1 MKPKYRRRLYTAT
14 IVLIGTFLFM
24 FSFFW
29 LAQQP
34 FVVNYVIESATVKSD
49 WDISLEKLK
58 IKPFSPGI
66 ELTQLKLKKKSA
78 DTEISLSKADI
89 SLNVFGFLQGKLAFD
104 EFAVQNLFLQFPEN
118 KKTDETKHKKLNTK
132 QLLLLQNLAIEPAK
146 ISQAHIEFGNQK
158 SILID
163 EAELVFNRD
172 FFGKSTLH
180 LKSNGLVFQSDRE
193 RIFHAGAISLLSK
206 TKLESWEENFP
217 YLNNISGELNIQDG
231 DIEHTP
237 IDKLNAKLNLNNSQ
251 LELSPLLVTINKRN
265 LSGLLKLDLEKENFK
280 LNIDIPKP
288 ISLPHLGKKS
298 TVFNSGG
305 SLSGSVQLGGNGF
318 LPSTSS
324 GSGKIELHH
333 IFHTSP
339 DIENVVSSEV
349 QWINGKV
356 ELENALLT
364 SGDSKA
370 QLSGNINLK
379 RKNMDLA
386 AKSESFPLENV
397 FLNFEQEDL
406 KKINGLTSFDLQFKG
421 WGKKF
426 LLGITASTSNG
437 GWDQIAIEKIES
449 DFKLSYEKLELTS
462 QLFQND
468 KTKGT
473 ANLLI
478 NYGKK
483 TSDGTRSKNINL
495 SANIDQLDL
504 SAPLE
509 ENYGLTGNAKAHFT
523 LSGSETNFTGNID
536 LLVNSGSYFS
546 VPFNQLTS
554 QVSLTRHKIVFD
566 HNKLL
571 LSRSDTTH
579 SLTPVYIDIGE
590 REIKIHGNP
599 YTGLSLDMSRKK
611 SDKTWIFNHQYKSA
625 QSNEALSLNGT
636 ISGEGNLNLRL
647 NGNTDLSII
656 TFVPSLVR
664 EANGPAKVNL
674 SFEGNSADPLITGS
688 VQLEHSLISPRA
700 IPLRMEDINGTLA
713 FKQKK
718 ISFNNIQAEVDS
730 GNFTLN
736 GYITHKNKELDSL
749 AIDLIA
755 NSLTYRS
762 NDRTVRLEF
771 DGDLHINGKMPNP
784 LLSGNISLLDGRYTE
799 DFNITDVLTEGRRRL
814 DKKIEE
820 EEIVFDPRLD
830 LKIKNSGDFFIKNNI
845 GDIGLNIDVAASGT
859 RQRPNIKGVV
869 KVEEGTI
876 YYLGLNFEITK
887 GFMELRAPYNV
898 PYLELKA
905 QKEVN
910 AYNVNLDLYGTTDNL
925 NLDLSAT
932 SASGPLEKRDV
943 ISLIAYGIT
952 ESERQ
957 ELAKENQKQGSFSTQ
972 IITSQITSII
982 ERPIS
987 RFAHLDIF
995 RLEAS
1000 DNKTEG
1006 TSRVFVGKQLS
1017 DRLSIDFSTDI
1028 NTEDAEQTITT
1039 EYLITDNLL
1048 IKGIQGNKN
1057 RYGLVA
1063 TIRFRLR

>member
-1 MKPKYRRRLYTAT
+1 
-14 IVLIGTFLFM
+14 M

-29 LAQQP
+29 LVQQP
-34 FVVNYVIESATVKSD
+34 FVVNYVLESATTRSD
-49 WDISLEKLK
+49 WDISLEKLR
-58 IKPFSPGI
+58 IKPFSPGV
-66 ELTQLKLKKKSA
+66 ELTGLKLQKKEA
-78 DTEISLSKADI
+78 DTRISLSKANL
-89 SLNVFGFLQGKLAFD
+89 SLNVFGFLQGKLSFD
-104 EFAVQNLFLQFPEN
+104 EFAVQNLFLHFPE
-118 KKTDETKHKKLNTK
+118 KKKKEETKHKKLNTK
-132 QLLLLQNLAIEPAK
+132 QLLLLQSLAIETAQV
-146 ISQAHIEFGNQK
+146 SLAQIEFGNQK

-163 EAELVFNRD
+163 EAEIVFNRD

-180 LKSNGLVFQSDRE
+180 LKSNGLVFESDSNRV
-193 RIFHAGAISLLSK
+193 FHAGSISLLSK

-217 YLNNISGELNIQDG
+217 YLNNISGELNLQDG

-237 IDKLNAKLNLNNSQ
+237 IDKLNAKVSLNNAQ

-265 LSGLLKLDLEKENFK
+265 LSGKLNLDLEKENFK
-280 LNIDIPKP
+280 LNIDIPEA

-298 TVFNSGG
+298 DVFNSGG
-305 SLSGSVQLGGNGF
+305 NISGSVQLAGNGF

-333 IFHTSP
+333 LFHTSA
-339 DIENVVSSEV
+339 DIENIVSAEV
-349 QWINGKV
+349 QWINGNV
-356 ELENALLT
+356 ALENALLT
-364 SGDSKA
+364 SGEAKA
-370 QLSGNINLK
+370 QLSGSINIK

-386 AKSESFPLENV
+386 ASSESFPLENV

-406 KKINGLTSFDLQFKG
+406 QKIHGLTSFDLHFTG

-426 LLGITASTSNG
+426 LLAITATTNNG

-449 DFKLSYEKLELTS
+449 DFNLTYEKLELAS
-462 QLFQND
+462 ALIQEN
-468 KTKGT
+468 KTNGT
-473 ANLLI
+473 ANLVI

-483 TSDGTRSKNINL
+483 NKLENRSKDIQL
-495 SANIDQLDL
+495 SADIDKLDL
-504 SAPLE
+504 TAPLE
-509 ENYGLTGNAKAHFT
+509 KAYGLTGKANAHFT
-523 LSGSETNFTGNID
+523 LSGSETNFTGKIKAV
-536 LLVNSGSYFS
+536 VNSGSYFS

-554 QVSLTRHKIVFD
+554 QVNLSRHKIVFD
-566 HNKLL
+566 HNQIL
-571 LSRSDTTH
+571 LSRSDTVH
-579 SLTPVYIDIGE
+579 SLAPVYIDIGE
-590 REIKIHGNP
+590 REMKIYGNP
-599 YTGLSLDMSRKK
+599 YPGVSLDMRRNK
-611 SDKTWIFNHQYKSA
+611 SQKSWNFNHQYKSP
-625 QSNEALSLNGT
+625 QKNELLSFDGS
-636 ISGEGNLNLRL
+636 ISEEGNLNLGL
-647 NGNTDLSII
+647 KGNVDLSLI
-656 TFVPSLVR
+656 TFIPSLVR
-664 EANGPAKVNL
+664 EANGPAKIDL
-674 SFEGNSADPLITGS
+674 TFRGNSIDPLITGS
-688 VQLEHSLISPRA
+688 IQLEHNLISPRT
-700 IPLRMEDINGTLA
+700 IPLRMEEVNGSLV
-713 FKQKK
+713 FNQKK
-718 ISFNNIQAEVDS
+718 IQFNNVQAEVDS
-730 GNFTLN
+730 GSFTLN
-736 GYITHKNKELDSL
+736 GYITHKNKALDAL

-755 NSLTYRS
+755 HSLTYRS

-771 DGDLHINGKMPNP
+771 DGDLHLNGNMPSP

-799 DFNITDVLTEGRRRL
+799 DFNITDVLTEGKRRL
-814 DKKIEE
+814 AKKIEE
-820 EEIVFDPRLD
+820 EEIIFDPKLD

-845 GDIGLNIDVAASGT
+845 GDIGLNIDIAASGT
-859 RQRPNIKGVV
+859 RQKPNIKGVV

-876 YYLGLNFEITK
+876 YYLGLNFEIIK
-887 GFMELRAPYNV
+887 GFIELRAPYNV

-957 ELAKENQKQGSFSTQ
+957 ELARENQKQGSFSTQ
-972 IITSQITSII
+972 IIASQITSII
-982 ERPIS
+982 ERPVS

-995 RLEAS
+995 RLEAA
-1000 DNKTEG
+1000 DNKAQG